1 MSINNFFDLTSEFG
15 PLVQDVPQRRCQ
27 PGKDLSG
34 GGRSGNDDCG
44 GDRVGE
50 VGRTARGGLGDDS
63 QQFAICRRSHSSR
76 VAGSFDHGQAL
87 FGGQSGSDDA
97 FQCGVDL
104 GE

>member
-1 MSINNFFDLTSEFG
+1 VSINNFFDLTSEFG

-63 QQFAICRRSHSSR
+63 QQFAI
-76 VAGSFDHGQAL
+76 
-87 FGGQSGSDDA
+87 
-97 FQCGVDL
+97 
-104 GE
+104 